1 MSSKQGTDV
10 SDKRRREYEP
20 QTDFQAWVKP
30 RLEARGWLYTE
41 LARQLVRAGLD
52 VTENYVY
59 RVVRGDVER
68 SPNARR
74 PGYEIAFAIGQIF
87 GDVAGA
93 VKAAGYPWLD
103 APLDPFAAFAV
114 EIDPTPFIVALN
126 TPIEVSANAER
137 EVVGEEAEGEHLS
150 GPLRSMLIR
159 RECMEPVLRDGD
171 IIFVQPAETV
181 KDGDLVIALVDSMS
195 QTCKR
200 ISIPDSAEG
209 LPYLEPING
218 EGRIPENRFV
228 VQGVVTHVI
237 ENVRHRIARY
247 QAAHH

>member
-1 MSSKQGTDV
+1 MSSKQDTNV

-20 QTDFQAWVKP
+20 QTDFQIWVKP
-30 RLEARGWLYTE
+30 HLEARGWLYTE

-59 RVVRGDVER
+59 RVVRGDPER

-74 PGYEIAFAIGQIF
+74 PGYEIAFAIGQIL

-103 APLDPFAAFAV
+103 APIDPFASFAI
-114 EIDPTPFIVALN
+114 EIDPSPFIAALN
-126 TPIEVSANAER
+126 NPIEVSAPSGR
-137 EVVGEEAEGEHLS
+137 EVMGETTEGEHLS

-159 RECMEPVLRDGD
+159 GECMEPVLRDGD

-181 KDGDLVIALVDSMS
+181 RNGDLVIALVDGMA

-200 ISIPDSAEG
+200 ICIPNNDEI

-218 EGRIPENRFV
+218 EGRIPEIRFL